1 MTAKTA
7 KGQATQK
14 QQRTATVSVGDKT
27 RKVTAFEGEFDE
39 FVDLL
44 SFEYDGNKVGAILL
58 KSGESKLQVR
68 FCFLCKGIPPLLRE
82 ELIDPSFDRFVAGT
96 QDLPKGET
104 LTIRHTSFVNDLQRQ
119 TELTRV
125 IENSSSSTAK
135 LFLLSEQHRLQQLT
149 ATGTRKERKLEFW
162 CTFTYDPDEGKE
174 TDALEKATK
183 GIFQLFQKGTGEYVV
198 NKKAT
203 LLAFLERSY
212 REGFLRWQ
220 QLLTNKMGLTVETYT
235 VEDVWASNWARLNQT
250 IAPPAPHYF
259 LCRSKQEPKSIER
272 AEGAPMSVLL
282 ESSSSVPVA
291 DARWLYSNK
300 KYVGILSLKRKPAG
314 WEDKN
319 AQLRYLWKLISAERV
334 YDTEIFCQISLA
346 NSQALTEQ
354 LMAVT
359 KESTVST
366 KMSAQKGDINVMAG
380 LNEQKAVDAQ
390 VSIMQG
396 DAVIKLAMVV
406 LVHRPSLQE
415 LDDACSEASSMF
427 TAPMALVRES
437 YYAWKTWC
445 QTFPMSWNQL
455 MRTPFER
462 RTNVLTGELPGL
474 LALVRTP
481 PLDKSGL
488 EYIAA
493 EGGAP
498 VYIDIYDQH
507 RNLAIFGATRSGKSV
522 DIAKLL
528 THACARG
535 IPVTAIDYP
544 KADGSGTFRDWTWA
558 MKGAYLDISTE
569 AINPFEIP
577 DLKAFENDI
586 VEERMKDFTD
596 SLAEI
601 LMVMVMGS
609 KLMPGETLNPVSV
622 RAMLN
627 KMLQV
632 FFSNPDIGQRYSEAN
647 YYGFGSEAWQNY
659 PTLRHFIKFCAIE
672 QVGLFSPTDAD
683 RYTIGEMKNRLEG
696 KLSTT
701 NRLSSTL
708 SHPSTFRSDNNLV
721 VLALRNLSSDEDA
734 CLMMMVINNLILA
747 RSLSFNKS
755 IVFIDEAPI
764 LFNFDSIAEQIARLC
779 ANGAKAGIRVVIS
792 AQGPGS
798 IVKSPSADKIF
809 DNISCRLVGKI
820 EPMAVKALVD
830 LQIPR
835 NLVLQCA
842 EDAFAV
848 NKSEMYSNW
857 LIDIGGTYV
866 NVRSYSPPILLAAVA
881 NNKEEQDRRD
891 YHMKVCNG
899 DRIKGLIAYSK
910 EKSGAAT

>member
-1 MTAKTA
+1 MTTKTAKTP
-7 KGQATQK
+7 K
-14 QQRTATVSVGDKT
+14 QQRTARVKVGET
-27 RKVTAFEGEFDE
+27 SRLVTAFESEFEE

-44 SFEYDGNKVGAILL
+44 RFKYDGNDVGAILL
-58 KSGESKLQVR
+58 KHGERGLQVR

-82 ELIDPSFDRFVAGT
+82 ELIDPAFDNFVNGIK
-96 QDLPKGET
+96 DLPRKET
-104 LTIRHTSFVNDLQRQ
+104 LTIRHSCFVNDLQRQ
-119 TELTRV
+119 QDLGKV
-125 IENSSSSTAK
+125 IETSSNRTAK

-149 ATGTRKERKLEFW
+149 TAGTRKERKLEFW
-162 CTFTYDPDEGKE
+162 CTFTYDPDEGKD
-174 TDALEKATK
+174 TDFVENATK
-183 GIFQLFQKGTGEYVV
+183 SVFKLFQKGTGEYEV

-220 QLLTNKMGLTVETYT
+220 QILTNKMGLIVDAYT
-235 VEDVWASNWARLNQT
+235 VEDVWASNWARLNET

-259 LCRSKQEPKSIER
+259 LCQPNQTPQSVER
-272 AEGAPMSVLL
+272 EEGAPMSVLL
-282 ESSSSVPVA
+282 ESSTSVPVA
-291 DARWLYSNK
+291 DARWILSK
-300 KYVGILSLKRKPAG
+300 RKYVGLLSLKRKPAG

-334 YDTEIFCQISLA
+334 YDTEIFCQITPTS
-346 NSQALTEQ
+346 SQMLTDQ

-359 KESTVST
+359 KQSTVST
-366 KMSAQKGDINVMAG
+366 KMSADKGEINVMAG
-380 LNEQKAVDAQ
+380 LNERKAVAAQ
-390 VSIMQG
+390 EAIFEG
-396 DAVIKLAMVV
+396 EGAIKLALVV
-406 LVHRPSLQE
+406 LIHRPSLQQ
-415 LDDACSEASSMF
+415 LDDACSEAASMF
-427 TAPMALVRES
+427 TAPMALVREAHFS
-437 YYAWKTWC
+437 WKTWC
-445 QTFPMSWNQL
+445 QTFPFSWTQL
-455 MRTPFER
+455 LKSPFER
-462 RTNVLTGELPGL
+462 RTNLLTGEIPGL
-474 LALVRTP
+474 LPLVRTP

-488 EYIAA
+488 EYISI

-498 VYIDIYDQH
+498 VYIDIYEQH

-544 KADGSGTFRDWTWA
+544 KTDGSGTFRDWTWA
-558 MKGAYLDISTE
+558 MGGAYLDISTE
-569 AINPFEIP
+569 SINPFEIP
-577 DLKAFENDI
+577 NLKAFSEEI
-586 VEERMKDFTD
+586 REERMKDFTD
-596 SLAEI
+596 SLVEI
-601 LMVMVMGS
+601 LMVMIMGS
-609 KLMPGETLNPVSV
+609 KLMPGENLNPTSV

-627 KMLQV
+627 RMLQV
-632 FFSNPDIGQRYSEAN
+632 FFSNSDIGQRYNEAN
-647 YYGFGSEAWQNY
+647 YGGFGSPAWKKY

-672 QVGLFSPTDAD
+672 QIGLLAPTDAD
-683 RYTIGEMKNRLEG
+683 RSTIGEMKNRLEG

-701 NRLSSTL
+701 NRLASTL
-708 SHPSTFRSDNNLV
+708 SNPSSFRTDNNLV

-779 ANGAKAGIRVVIS
+779 ANGAKAGIRVIIS

-820 EPMAVKALVD
+820 EPMAIQALVN

-835 NLVLQCA
+835 SLILPCA
-842 EDAFAV
+842 EEAFAV
-848 NKSEMYSNW
+848 NKTEMYSNW

-866 NVRSYSPPILLAAVA
+866 TVRSYSPPILLAAVA
-881 NNKEEQDRRD
+881 NNKEEQERRD
-891 YHMKVCNG
+891 HHMALNKG
-899 DRIKGLIAYSK
+899 DRIKGLISYSR
-910 EKSGAAT
+910 EKAGAST